1 MQAHIC
7 CLVAVV
13 ALPGASLLGQALS
26 FLPPVSALYSGT
38 APSAEMCRSCVATAD
53 FNGDGRMDIVY
64 TTTRSTADIGVSLG
78 NGDGTFRPGNTFE
91 RFDRNDHNVPFVG
104 DFNGDGK
111 VDVLISR
118 EFEGGRTWIFPGDGK
133 GNFGD
138 SVTVPNCSRVSAGAD
153 LNGDGRQD
161 LVCSVSILLG
171 NVDGTFRPGPG
182 TLRGTSVLAADF
194 NRDGIPDILLS
205 PGAGQLAVVLGR
217 GDGSFGSAIQIS
229 TPLDSSSIRVG
240 DLNGDGRLDLVGTTA
255 DGKNFA
261 VIMGRGDGGFGVA
274 VVTSY
279 ALGLA
284 TAVADLNGDG
294 KQDVIAGDALLAGNG
309 DGTFRFPVF
318 VGVVAEYCD
327 KTLPGSS
334 NYPCW
339 HSTQA
344 AAVADFNGD
353 GLPDIAAGYIAVQ
366 PLMHREYAAVSVLLN
381 DGPGDGFY
389 ATGVS
394 SATRMW
400 PVAPG
405 SLVSAFGVNLASTTE
420 SATTNPLPTTLGGI
434 RLHVRERSHP
444 NDRLAPLLYVSPTQI
459 NYLVESSD
467 DYVSVS
473 IERIGSPFV
482 VHAMSVPTYPDG
494 LVPGLFTLSPGLAAA
509 TTVRVGSDG
518 NQTPA
523 PVTTCNGSTCNS
535 VPIDLSAGTV
545 YLSLYGTGFADASA
559 DYSTCAVAGRSLP
572 VQYAGPQRQMQG
584 LDQINVIL
592 PASLAGAG
600 EATVACSLA
609 RKSATSAM
617 YNAPSNAV
625 KISIH

>member
-1 MQAHIC
+1 
-7 CLVAVV
+7 
-13 ALPGASLLGQALS
+13 
-26 FLPPVSALYSGT
+26 
-38 APSAEMCRSCVATAD
+38 
-53 FNGDGRMDIVY
+53 
-64 TTTRSTADIGVSLG
+64 
-78 NGDGTFRPGNTFE
+78 
-91 RFDRNDHNVPFVG
+91 
-104 DFNGDGK
+104 
-111 VDVLISR
+111 
-118 EFEGGRTWIFPGDGK
+118 
-133 GNFGD
+133 
-138 SVTVPNCSRVSAGAD
+138 
-153 LNGDGRQD
+153 
-161 LVCSVSILLG
+161 
-171 NVDGTFRPGPG
+171 
-182 TLRGTSVLAADF
+182 
-194 NRDGIPDILLS
+194 
-205 PGAGQLAVVLGR
+205 
-217 GDGSFGSAIQIS
+217 
-229 TPLDSSSIRVG
+229 
-240 DLNGDGRLDLVGTTA
+240 VGTTA

-420 SATTNPLPTTLGGI
+420 S
-434 RLHVRERSHP
+434 SH
-444 NDRLAPLLYVSPTQI
+444 DK
-459 NYLVESSD
+459 
-467 DYVSVS
+467 
-473 IERIGSPFV
+473 
-482 VHAMSVPTYPDG
+482 
-494 LVPGLFTLSPGLAAA
+494 
-509 TTVRVGSDG
+509 
-518 NQTPA
+518 
-523 PVTTCNGSTCNS
+523 
-535 VPIDLSAGTV
+535 
-545 YLSLYGTGFADASA
+545 
-559 DYSTCAVAGRSLP
+559 
-572 VQYAGPQRQMQG
+572 
-584 LDQINVIL
+584 
-592 PASLAGAG
+592 PASHHPGGDPA
-600 EATVACSLA
+600 A
-609 RKSATSAM
+609 RAREK
-617 YNAPSNAV
+617 PP
-625 KISIH
+625 K